1 MPSVSSLVKDI
12 WLHPA
17 NRGKRLTALLKAVN
31 WQIYKR
37 LYWRSLDIPV
47 YNMIL
52 RIYPD
57 SHGASPVLYFNGFP
71 DFHEMMFMKHYL
83 KSGDAFIDVGAN
95 VGVYTLLAASLVR
108 SNGSIDAFE
117 PNLKALERLREN
129 IFLNKLSWV
138 RVHSSAVG
146 SNSSAAPF
154 LNLSEDTCSRLLTG
168 GETLSHTIKVPCVS
182 LDQVLVGSYAMG
194 KMDIEGAEPL
204 ALKGA
209 ERLLSE
215 SNPPVW
221 QLELAGYSKRYGY
234 HTHEII
240 EWLDARGYETALYD
254 SSTQELKF
262 TQEPWKYGAQ
272 NVLAVAQDSKE
283 WVIERIRKPSHSI
296 RAHI

>member
-1 MPSVSSLVKDI
+1 MPLTSLIKNI

-17 NRGKRLTALLKAVN
+17 NQGMRLNALYKAVK

-37 LYWRSLDIPV
+37 LTWHHLDIQV
-47 YNMIL
+47 YNMTF

-57 SHGASPVLYFNGFP
+57 SRSASSVMYFNGFP
-71 DFHEMMFMKHYL
+71 DFHEMMFIKHYL
-83 KSGDAFIDVGAN
+83 KPGDAFIDVGAN
-95 VGVYTLLAASLVR
+95 VGVYSLLAASLVGN
-108 SNGSIDAFE
+108 NGSVDAFE
-117 PNLKALERLREN
+117 PNPKALERLREN
-129 IFLNKLSWV
+129 ILLNKLYWV
-138 RVHSSAVG
+138 RIHASVVG
-146 SNSSAAPF
+146 SESGTVPF
-154 LNLSEDTCSRLLTG
+154 LNLSEDTCSRLVAEYETHPHLT
-168 GETLSHTIKVPCVS
+168 KVPCVV
-182 LDQVLVGSYAMG
+182 LDQVLIGSYAMG

-209 ERLLSE
+209 ERLLSR

-240 EWLDARGYETALYD
+240 EWLNARGYEIALYD
-254 SSTQELKF
+254 SKTRSLNF
-262 TQEPWKYGAQ
+262 TREPWKLGAQ

-283 WVIERIRKPSHSI
+283 WVKERIRKPGHSN